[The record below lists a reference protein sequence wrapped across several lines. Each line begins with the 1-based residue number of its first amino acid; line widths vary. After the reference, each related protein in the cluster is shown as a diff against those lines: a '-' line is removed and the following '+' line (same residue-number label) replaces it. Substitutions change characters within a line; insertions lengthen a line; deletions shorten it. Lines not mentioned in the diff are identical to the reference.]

1 VPLYAAVEREITATF
16 REVLGPGSEVYA
28 GLLGSLFIGVT
39 FARHIARTGVLAQ
52 LTPEEL
58 VDYLVPAIRALL
70 APAIAGAEDGRL
82 RVVENCAITV
92 GGRVVRDPA
101 YAIADYLERHGG
113 TVTHYDFRAGTFDQ
127 IDPDLIRATR
137 SPWMGS
143 RISAKEAAW
152 LIGRGTTAPWA
163 AIPLDA
169 QLKDADPL
177 ATGGLYDRAA
187 ALWEHFWDVRP
198 ANVSTAKIS
207 KMLYLMRPGL
217 FPILDSY
224 LTRFYR
230 TAARAAAID
239 VGQTRPSLARFRTL
253 YWEAV
258 RRDIVDSE
266 VALQALRR
274 VLPATGAPLAE
285 QAAERL
291 SDLRL
296 LDMLAFAASPGQA
309 QATAHGLNSNSA
321 GT

>member
-1 VPLYAAVEREITATF
+1 MAAVRS
-16 REVLGPGSEVYA
+16 P
-28 GLLGSLFIGVT
+28 
-39 FARHIARTGVLAQ
+39 
-52 LTPEEL
+52 
-58 VDYLVPAIRALL
+58 
-70 APAIAGAEDGRL
+70 
-82 RVVENCAITV
+82 AITV
-92 GGRVVRDPA
+92 GGHVVRDPA
-101 YAIADYLERHGG
+101 YAIADYLEHYGG

-127 IDPDLIRATR
+127 IDPDLVRATR

-152 LIGRGTTAPWA
+152 LIERGTTAPWA
-163 AIPLDA
+163 AIPLGA

-177 ATGGLYDRAA
+177 AVDGLYDRAA
-187 ALWEHFWDVRP
+187 GLWEHFWEARP

-207 KMLYLMRPGL
+207 KTLYLMRPGL

-239 VGQTRPSLARFRTL
+239 VGQQRPFLARFRTL

-258 RRDIVDSE
+258 RRDIVDNE
-266 VALQALRR
+266 AALRALR
-274 VLPATGAPLAE
+274 LALPATGAPLAE
-285 QAAERL
+285 EAAERL

-309 QATAHGLNSNSA
+309 PAAAHGLDRDSA